1 MESRGIPEDVP
12 ISDIVIA
19 LVIWIGLNM
28 VPAAFIGVALLRER
42 PRPDRPVRS
51 GRTHIVPAVV

>member
-1 MESRGIPEDVP
+1 VP

-51 GRTHIVPAVV
+51 GRAHIVPAVV